1 MIKTWK
7 DVAVGDK
14 LWACEYGYYY
24 NRTEKALIQ
33 PPVYGQIVKG
43 RYNIRSF
50 AILKKD
56 GMPRTSGLVD
66 ARSRHY
72 ADTKEECIKLYNSLI
87 QKRVEFLQNQIDEIK
102 KDLLP
107 EL

>member
-43 RYNIRSF
+43 KYNIRSF

-56 GMPRTSGLVD
+56 GTPRTSGLVD

-72 ADTKEECIKLYNSLI
+72 ADTKEECIELYNSLI
-87 QKRVEFLQNQIDEIK
+87 NERIKYLEKQIEELKLDLIK
-102 KDLLP
+102 
-107 EL
+107 